1 MSFYQFTSEAVCAGP
16 PDKVCDQISDA
27 VLDAALIVDSR
38 ARVAVETLATANKLV
53 LAGEV
58 SLKGKLDFTD
68 IARKKM
74 EDLGYG
80 EVEVEVFIHEQSA
93 DIARGVNEGGAGD
106 QGMMFGY
113 ATRETPEYMPMT
125 ISLAHKITRRLAEVR
140 KKKILKWVRPDGK
153 SQVTVEYK
161 GGKPC
166 LLYTSPSPRDRTRSR
181 MPSSA

>member
-1 MSFYQFTSEAVCAGP
+1 MSFYQFTSEAVCAGH

-38 ARVAVETLATANKLV
+38 ARVAVETLATTNKLV

-113 ATRETPEYMPMT
+113 ATNETPQLMPLP
-125 ISLAHKITRRLAEVR
+125 ISIAHDLCR
-140 KKKILKWVRPDGK
+140 KMDDLQKNINGLD
-153 SQVTVEYK
+153 
-161 GGKPC
+161 
-166 LLYTSPSPRDRTRSR
+166 
-181 MPSSA
+181 

>member
-1 MSFYQFTSEAVCAGP
+1 MSFYQFTSEAVCAGH

-113 ATRETPEYMPMT
+113 ATNETPQLMPLP
-125 ISLAHKITRRLAEVR
+125 ISIAHDLCR
-140 KKKILKWVRPDGK
+140 KMDDLQKNINGLD
-153 SQVTVEYK
+153 
-161 GGKPC
+161 
-166 LLYTSPSPRDRTRSR
+166 
-181 MPSSA
+181 

>member
-1 MSFYQFTSEAVCAGP
+1 MSYSQFTSEAVCAGH

-27 VLDAALIVDSR
+27 ALDAALIVDPR
-38 ARVAVETLATANKLV
+38 ARVAVETLATTNKLV

-74 EDLGYG
+74 GDLGYR

-93 DIARGVNEGGAGD
+93 DIARGVDDGGAGD

-113 ATRETPEYMPMT
+113 ACRETAQLMPLP
-125 ISLAHKITRRLAEVR
+125 ISIAHDLCR
-140 KKKILKWVRPDGK
+140 KMDDLQKK
-153 SQVTVEYK
+153 YK
-161 GGKPC
+161 
-166 LLYTSPSPRDRTRSR
+166 
-181 MPSSA
+181 

>member
-1 MSFYQFTSEAVCAGP
+1 MSFYQFTSEAVCAGH

-27 VLDAALIVDSR
+27 VLDAALIVDPR
-38 ARVAVETLATANKLV
+38 ARVAVETLATTNKLV

-113 ATRETPEYMPMT
+113 ATNETPQLMPLP
-125 ISLAHKITRRLAEVR
+125 ISIAHDLCR
-140 KKKILKWVRPDGK
+140 KMDDLQKNINGLD
-153 SQVTVEYK
+153 
-161 GGKPC
+161 
-166 LLYTSPSPRDRTRSR
+166 
-181 MPSSA
+181 

>member
-1 MSFYQFTSEAVCAGP
+1 MVAVLLRKKDRPHYKFKGGKMSFYQFTSEAVCAGH

-113 ATRETPEYMPMT
+113 ATNETPQLMPLP
-125 ISLAHKITRRLAEVR
+125 ISIAHDLCR
-140 KKKILKWVRPDGK
+140 KMDDLQKNINGLD
-153 SQVTVEYK
+153 
-161 GGKPC
+161 
-166 LLYTSPSPRDRTRSR
+166 
-181 MPSSA
+181 

>member
-1 MSFYQFTSEAVCAGP
+1 MSFYQFTSEAVCAGH

-27 VLDAALIVDSR
+27 VLDAALIVDPR
-38 ARVAVETLATANKLV
+38 ARVAVETLATTNKLV

-93 DIARGVNEGGAGD
+93 DIARGVDDGGAGD

-113 ATRETPEYMPMT
+113 ATNETPQLMPLP
-125 ISLAHKITRRLAEVR
+125 ISIAHDLCR
-140 KKKILKWVRPDGK
+140 KMDDLQKNINGLD
-153 SQVTVEYK
+153 
-161 GGKPC
+161 
-166 LLYTSPSPRDRTRSR
+166 
-181 MPSSA
+181 

>member
-1 MSFYQFTSEAVCAGP
+1 MSYSQFTSEAVCAGH

-27 VLDAALIVDSR
+27 VLDAALIVDPR

-113 ATRETPEYMPMT
+113 ATNETPQLIPLP
-125 ISLAHKITRRLAEVR
+125 ISIAHDLCR
-140 KKKILKWVRPDGK
+140 KMDDLQKNINGLD
-153 SQVTVEYK
+153 
-161 GGKPC
+161 
-166 LLYTSPSPRDRTRSR
+166 
-181 MPSSA
+181 

>member
-1 MSFYQFTSEAVCAGP
+1 MSYSQFTSEAVCAGH

-113 ATRETPEYMPMT
+113 ATNETPQLMPLP
-125 ISLAHKITRRLAEVR
+125 ISIAHDLCR
-140 KKKILKWVRPDGK
+140 KMDDLQKNINGLD
-153 SQVTVEYK
+153 
-161 GGKPC
+161 
-166 LLYTSPSPRDRTRSR
+166 
-181 MPSSA
+181 

>member
-1 MSFYQFTSEAVCAGP
+1 MSFYQFTSEAVCAGH

-27 VLDAALIVDSR
+27 VLDAALIVDPR

-93 DIARGVNEGGAGD
+93 DIARGVDDGGAGD

-113 ATRETPEYMPMT
+113 ATNETPQLMPLP
-125 ISLAHKITRRLAEVR
+125 ISIAHDLCR
-140 KKKILKWVRPDGK
+140 KMDDLQKNINGLD
-153 SQVTVEYK
+153 
-161 GGKPC
+161 
-166 LLYTSPSPRDRTRSR
+166 
-181 MPSSA
+181 

>member
-1 MSFYQFTSEAVCAGP
+1 MSYSQFTSEAVCAGH

-27 VLDAALIVDSR
+27 VLDAALIVDPR
-38 ARVAVETLATANKLV
+38 ARVAVETLATTNKLV

-93 DIARGVNEGGAGD
+93 DIARGVDDGGAGD

-113 ATRETPEYMPMT
+113 ATNETPQLMPLP
-125 ISLAHKITRRLAEVR
+125 ISIAHDLCR
-140 KKKILKWVRPDGK
+140 KMDDLQKNINGLD
-153 SQVTVEYK
+153 
-161 GGKPC
+161 
-166 LLYTSPSPRDRTRSR
+166 
-181 MPSSA
+181 

>member
-1 MSFYQFTSEAVCAGP
+1 MSFYQFTSEAVCAGH

-93 DIARGVNEGGAGD
+93 DIARGVDDGGAGD

-113 ATRETPEYMPMT
+113 ATNETPQLMPLP
-125 ISLAHKITRRLAEVR
+125 ISIAHDLCR
-140 KKKILKWVRPDGK
+140 KMDDLQKNINGLD
-153 SQVTVEYK
+153 
-161 GGKPC
+161 
-166 LLYTSPSPRDRTRSR
+166 
-181 MPSSA
+181 

>member
-1 MSFYQFTSEAVCAGP
+1 MSYSQFTSEAVCAGH

-38 ARVAVETLATANKLV
+38 ARVAVETLATTNKLV

-113 ATRETPEYMPMT
+113 ATNETPQLMPLP
-125 ISLAHKITRRLAEVR
+125 ISIAHDLCR
-140 KKKILKWVRPDGK
+140 KMDDLQKNINGLD
-153 SQVTVEYK
+153 
-161 GGKPC
+161 
-166 LLYTSPSPRDRTRSR
+166 
-181 MPSSA
+181 

>member
-1 MSFYQFTSEAVCAGP
+1 MSYSQFTSEAVCAGH

-93 DIARGVNEGGAGD
+93 DIARGVDDGGAGD

-113 ATRETPEYMPMT
+113 ATNETPQLMPLP
-125 ISLAHKITRRLAEVR
+125 ISIAHDLCR
-140 KKKILKWVRPDGK
+140 KMDDLQKNINGLD
-153 SQVTVEYK
+153 
-161 GGKPC
+161 
-166 LLYTSPSPRDRTRSR
+166 
-181 MPSSA
+181 

>member
-1 MSFYQFTSEAVCAGP
+1 MSFYQFTSEAVCAGH

-93 DIARGVNEGGAGD
+93 DIARGVDDGGAGD

-113 ATRETPEYMPMT
+113 ATNETPQLMPLP
-125 ISLAHKITRRLAEVR
+125 ISIAHDLCR
-140 KKKILKWVRPDGK
+140 KMDDLQKNINGLDQMENHK
-153 SQVTVEYK
+153 
-161 GGKPC
+161 
-166 LLYTSPSPRDRTRSR
+166 
-181 MPSSA
+181 